1 MTENELIRG
10 VIERDRASVTCLV
23 ETYQKRVIKTA
34 YYFLGNMDDAED
46 VAQEVFL
53 EIFNSMKGFRQSS
66 ALSTWIY
73 RITVNRSLNAVKRN
87 KQRQIFTR
95 IEKLFGIE
103 SQEKSAFAN
112 GSSIENNK
120 VTDDETRKLLKES
133 VSGLPENQ
141 RTVFILCKY
150 EELSYKEISE
160 VTGLSISSIESLL
173 HRAKMN
179 LRKKLVCHYS
189 EYKKN

>member
-23 ETYQKRVIKTA
+23 ETYQKKVIKTA

-53 EIFNSMKGFRQSS
+53 EILNSMKNFRQSS
-66 ALSTWIY
+66 SLSTWIY
-73 RITVNRSLNAVKRN
+73 RITVNRSLNTVKRN

-95 IEKLFGIE
+95 IEKIFGLSNE
-103 SQEKSAFAN
+103 GKN
-112 GSSIENNK
+112 GLPNGTTVENN
-120 VTDDETRKLLKES
+120 TISDRETRKLLKETIS
-133 VSGLPENQ
+133 RLPGHQ
-141 RTVFILCKY
+141 RTVFILSKY
-150 EELSYKEISE
+150 EEMSYKEISE
-160 VTGLSISSIESLL
+160 VTGLSLSAVESLL

-179 LRKKLVCHYS
+179 LQKKLACHFS
-189 EYKKN
+189 EYQ

>member
-53 EIFNSMKGFRQSS
+53 EIFNSMQGFRRSS
-66 ALSTWIY
+66 ALSTWVY

-103 SQEKSAFAN
+103 GQEKAVFT
-112 GSSIENNK
+112 NNS
-120 VTDDETRKLLKES
+120 VNDSNNLADNETRKLLTES

-141 RTVFILCKY
+141 RTVFILSKY
-150 EELSYKEISE
+150 EELSYKEIAE
-160 VTGLSISSIESLL
+160 VTGLSTSSIESLL

-179 LRKKLVCHYS
+179 LRKKLVGHYS
-189 EYKKN
+189 EYQKK

>member
-10 VIERDRASVTCLV
+10 VIARDRASVTCLV

-53 EIFNSMKGFRQSS
+53 EVFNSMNSFRQSS

-95 IEKLFGIE
+95 VERLFGLE
-103 SQEKSAFAN
+103 SQYKMAFDN
-112 GSSIENNK
+112 EPVQENNSM
-120 VTDDETRKLLKES
+120 VDEETRKLLKAT
-133 VSGLPENQ
+133 VAGLPENQ
-141 RTVFILCKY
+141 RTVFILNKY

-160 VTGLSISSIESLL
+160 VTGLSVSAVESLL
-173 HRAKMN
+173 HRAKTN
-179 LRKKLVCHYS
+179 LQKKLVSHFS
-189 EYKKN
+189 EYQKK

>member
-46 VAQEVFL
+46 LAQEVFL

-73 RITVNRSLNAVKRN
+73 RITVNRSLNALKRN
-87 KQRQIFTR
+87 KQRLIFTR

-103 SQEKSAFAN
+103 SLEKSAFKNESAYDKN
-112 GSSIENNK
+112 
-120 VTDDETRKLLKES
+120 TMPDDETRKLLKES
-133 VSGLPENQ
+133 VSGLPDNQ

-160 VTGLSISSIESLL
+160 VTGMSISSIESLL

-179 LRKKLVCHYS
+179 LRKKLVSHYS
-189 EYKKN
+189 EYQKK